1 MSISSHQTKNL
12 LTPEQ
17 QAVVNFNIEDILIVN
32 AYAGTGKT
40 STLIQ
45 FCEARKDK
53 KILYLSYNASMRKEA
68 ETKFKHLSNVEVKTM
83 HSLAYEELGLKY
95 KDRLGSLRAMDL
107 YPLVKD
113 LQAEFH
119 SFYATAILKTLRAF
133 CNVSLPLKDFLENVI
148 KNPKDYDLNPKL
160 DLTYIA
166 SKTTLLWKKL
176 ESETCALAYEHDFYL
191 KAYQLSKA
199 KLEYDYILVDEAQ
212 DINGCVI
219 DIVLNQEA
227 KKVFIGDTYQS
238 IYKFRGAINSLELL
252 AKKPKAHTLYLTQ
265 SFRCPSS
272 IAKIAN
278 CYLKILNAPKD
289 FQGTPK
295 STKEV
300 TKQQAIITRT
310 NAKLFDIAIENLDK
324 KLFLVGGV
332 QSYNFDELLD
342 IQNLLFKKQEFI
354 KNPFIA
360 KFKDL
365 KELLTYIE
373 ETKEIDLRQKI
384 FVLFKYI
391 HSDIKKLIKDIEKA
405 CVKNENKADLILST
419 GHKSKGLEWDNVELS
434 DDFLNLKQTLDN
446 DEFEITIAKEELN
459 LLYVAITRS
468 KHSLSM
474 SEDYVLDED
483 IINNI
488 KERVETI

>member
-17 QAVVNFNIEDILIVN
+17 QAVVDFNIEDILIVN

-252 AKKPKAHTLYLTQ
+252 AKKPKSHTLYLTQ
-265 SFRCPSS
+265 SFRCPAS

>member
-1 MSISSHQTKNL
+1 MS

-17 QAVVNFNIEDILIVN
+17 QAVVDFNIEDILIVN

-45 FCEARKDK
+45 FCEARKHK

-68 ETKFKHLSNVEVKTM
+68 QTKFKHLSNVEVKTM

-107 YPLVKD
+107 FPLVKD
-113 LQAEFH
+113 LQEEFH
-119 SFYATAILKTLRAF
+119 SFYATAILKTLRTF
-133 CNVSLPLKDFLENVI
+133 CNVGLTLKDFLDNAL
-148 KNPKDYDLNPKL
+148 KNPKEYDLNPKL
-160 DLTYIA
+160 DLTYITR
-166 SKTTLLWKKL
+166 KTKILWQKL
-176 ESETCALAYEHDFYL
+176 QDETCALAYEHDFYL
-191 KAYQLSKA
+191 KAYQLSKV

-252 AKKPKAHTLYLTQ
+252 AQKPKAHTLYLTQ

-278 CYLKILNAPKD
+278 HYLKILNAPKD
-289 FQGTPK
+289 FQGTLK
-295 STKEV
+295 NKIKQDV
-300 TKQQAIITRT
+300 KQQALITRT
-310 NAKLFDIAIENLDK
+310 NARLFDIAVENLDK

-342 IQNLLFKKQEFI
+342 IQHLLFKKQEFI

-365 KELLTYIE
+365 KELLVYIE
-373 ETKEIDLRQKI
+373 ETKEIDLKQKI

-391 HSDIKKLIKDIEKA
+391 HSDIKKLIKGIEKA

-434 DDFLNLKQTLDN
+434 DDFLNLKQIIEN
-446 DEFEITIAKEELN
+446 NEFEEVTIAKEELN
-459 LLYVAITRS
+459 LLYVAITRA

-474 SEDYVLDED
+474 SEDYVLDEG

-488 KERVETI
+488 KEKIELK